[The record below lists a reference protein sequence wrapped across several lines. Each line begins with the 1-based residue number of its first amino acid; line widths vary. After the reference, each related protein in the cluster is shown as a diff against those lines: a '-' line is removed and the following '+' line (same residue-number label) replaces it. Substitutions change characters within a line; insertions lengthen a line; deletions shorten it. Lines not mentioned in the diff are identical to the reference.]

1 MDELVVPGCPEGSLR
16 AVAYI
21 KERQPGELVVKTV
34 DEDCVKVLKLV
45 LPLFNYFVVD
55 EFKEG
60 EFHTVKVRRGK
71 T

>member
-1 MDELVVPGCPEGSLR
+1 MEELVVPGCPEGSLR

-55 EFKEG
+55 EYKEG
-60 EFHTVKVRRGK
+60 EFYAVKVKRGK